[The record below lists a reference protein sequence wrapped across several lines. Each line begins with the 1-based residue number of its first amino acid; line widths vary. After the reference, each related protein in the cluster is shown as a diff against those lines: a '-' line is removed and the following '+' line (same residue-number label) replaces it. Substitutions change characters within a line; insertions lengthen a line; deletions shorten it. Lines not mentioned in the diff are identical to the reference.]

1 MLTLVE
7 PVEFFPAYALE
18 QETQKPT
25 AIRARLAL
33 AGLGAK
39 TGQAMGGLSGP
50 CSLASV
56 RTSTATSFAGM
67 RLHPQLS
74 KHAWQKYKCKFCT
87 PATFRRTNV
96 IELPNGI
103 SLKAALLCCGGTA
116 KIPNAALAPAWA
128 RLGVT
133 QRASSLVIA
142 MQHPMN
148 HRPHLPRPI
157 QVLSVLVVV
166 DGEGGGANDCHTPS
180 WVCRLGGGTGRIR

>member
-103 SLKAALLCCGGTA
+103 RLKPGLHTLCPAFAYAICALESRTPD
-116 KIPNAALAPAWA
+116 I
-128 RLGVT
+128 GVT
-133 QRASSLVIA
+133 PNVRF
-142 MQHPMN
+142 
-148 HRPHLPRPI
+148 LP
-157 QVLSVLVVV
+157 Q
-166 DGEGGGANDCHTPS
+166 D
-180 WVCRLGGGTGRIR
+180 